1 MIGDPGTDTPARPY
15 VQRPRWEVTAPNES
29 PVRTDSA
36 TGLAP
41 VSMAR
46 LEDSLTRH
54 GYAFVEDDEHVVG
67 NAVQEGGQR
76 VGADG
81 RSGRV
86 VGGADEHQAG
96 AVGDRRSHRVEVVP
110 AVSGQGHHDR

>member
-1 MIGDPGTDTPARPY
+1 MESQTVRRVRGGDEL
-15 VQRPRWEVTAPNES
+15 EV
-29 PVRTDSA
+29 
-36 TGLAP
+36 GL
-41 VSMAR
+41 
-46 LEDSLTRH
+46 
-54 GYAFVEDDEHVVG
+54 VEDDEHVVG